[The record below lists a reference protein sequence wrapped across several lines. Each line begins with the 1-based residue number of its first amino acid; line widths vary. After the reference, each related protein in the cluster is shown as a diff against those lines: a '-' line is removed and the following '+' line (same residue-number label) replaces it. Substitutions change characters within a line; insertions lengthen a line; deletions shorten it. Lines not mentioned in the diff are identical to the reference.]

1 LEEILNIHKI
11 VTKPL
16 DTNAYLII
24 SEKTKKAI
32 VVDPGFES
40 FDRIMALVKNE
51 EAEIHGIYL
60 THSHFDHIADVARFQ
75 RELDL
80 KVFVHEEDAKNVEEP
95 GSDGIFSAPDL
106 EGAKVSGFLKDGEEV
121 VFGDLSFRVIHTPGH
136 SPGSV
141 LFYFEEKK
149 VLISGDTIFRGTYG
163 RVDLPHSDPEKMKSS
178 LAKIKE
184 LPEDVQIYPGHGG
197 STHIGREKRW
207 L

>member
-1 LEEILNIHKI
+1 MHIHKI

-16 DTNAYLII
+16 DTNAYLIT

-32 VVDPGFES
+32 IIDPGFES
-40 FDRIMALVKNE
+40 FDRLMALVKKE
-51 EAEIHGIYL
+51 EAEIVGIYL

-75 RELDL
+75 KDLNLD
-80 KVFVHEEDAKNVEEP
+80 VFVHEEDAKNVEEP
-95 GSDGIFSAPDL
+95 GSDGIFSAPEL
-106 EGAKVSGFLKDGEEV
+106 KGAKVTRFLHDGEKV
-121 VFGDLSFRVIHTPGH
+121 SFGDLTFLVIHTPGH

-163 RVDLPHSDPEKMKSS
+163 RVDLPHSDPLKMKRS

-197 STHIGREKRW
+197 STHIGREKKW